1 MFHDILVAIDD
12 SETAKRALGEATDL
26 ARELNAKLT
35 IISVS
40 PPIPSFAYR
49 AGVDTDALQAEAEAE
64 SEGIVRDAAKG
75 LSDDLPVTT
84 LVKQG
89 HPGEEIVK
97 QVEAGGH
104 DLVVMGSRGLGRI
117 SSNIF
122 GSVGGYV
129 HYHARVP
136 MLIIQPE
143 Q

>member
-12 SETAKRALGEATDL
+12 SDTARRALADASDL
-26 ARELNAKLT
+26 ARKLNAKLT

-49 AGVDTDALQAEAEAE
+49 AGIDVDALQAEAEAE
-64 SEGIVRDAAKG
+64 SQGIVREAAKG
-75 LSDDLPVTT
+75 LPDDLPVTT
-84 LVKQG
+84 IVKNG

-97 QVEAGGH
+97 QLEAGGH
-104 DLVVMGSRGLGRI
+104 DLVVMGSRGLGRV

-129 HYHARVP
+129 HYHARVA
-136 MLIIQPE
+136 MLVIHPE